1 MLLLK
6 RADFSLVGHMVLIMS
21 AFLSFLGIDTS
32 IGAAH
37 E

>member
-1 MLLLK
+1 MRLLK
-6 RADFSLVGHMVLIMS
+6 RSELSLVDHISLIMS